1 MEKKRIVYPVIV
13 EGKYDKNTLLQIFDA
28 HVVTLSGFGIF
39 NSKEKQSLIRRLA
52 ADGIIILTDSDGGG
66 RQIRSFLLG
75 ILPPEKV
82 HNVYIP
88 RVEGKEKRKTRASRS
103 GLIGVEGMSREV
115 LEKLLSPFVMDGGRG
130 ELSAK
135 KDGREITKLDFFQ
148 DGFSGGEGSALRRRA
163 LAEHFDLPPDMTA
176 KALLEALNLLVGY
189 SEYKAAAL
197 SFK

>member
-1 MEKKRIVYPVIV
+1 MEKKRIKYPIIV

-39 NSKEKQSLIRRLA
+39 NSGEKQALLRRLA
-52 ADGIIILTDSDGGG
+52 ARGIIILTDSDGAG

-82 HNVYIP
+82 INLHIP
-88 RVEGKEKRKTRASRS
+88 RVEGKEKRKTKPSRS
-103 GLIGVEGMSREV
+103 GLIGVEGMSRSV
-115 LEKLLSPFVMDGGRG
+115 LERLLSPFVEDGGR
-130 ELSAK
+130 EKLSAENEGRRITRLDLFC
-135 KDGREITKLDFFQ
+135 DGL
-148 DGFSGGEGSALRRRA
+148 SGAEGSAERRRA

-189 SEYKAAAL
+189 SEYKAAIL
-197 SFK
+197 SLK